1 MDFEIKDG
9 CLVKYTGEDENVV
22 VPGMWRASDREKLYN
37 VAHELCFGE
46 TKVVDQSCRL

>member
-9 CLVKYTGEDENVV
+9 CLVKYTGEDKNVI
-22 VPGMWRASDREKLYN
+22 VP
-37 VAHELCFGE
+37 ELCFGE

>member
-1 MDFEIKDG
+1 MWSYRR
-9 CLVKYTGEDENVV
+9 CDEHRIV
-22 VPGMWRASDREKLYN
+22 EKLYN